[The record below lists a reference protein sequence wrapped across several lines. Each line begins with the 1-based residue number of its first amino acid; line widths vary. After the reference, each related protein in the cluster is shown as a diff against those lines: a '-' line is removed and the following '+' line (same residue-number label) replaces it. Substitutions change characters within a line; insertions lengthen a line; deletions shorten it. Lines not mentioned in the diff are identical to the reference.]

1 MKSVLAVGLICLAM
15 LVAVCGRDIQEEPGE
30 TGMTQNK
37 TYYFGLITRGESW
50 SPEVT
55 DEVNRLQ
62 EAHLANI
69 TRLADSGLLALAGP
83 FFTEDNS
90 NTLRGL
96 FIFDVDSTAEAVA
109 LCDTDPA
116 VQAGRLKVDIVPWIA
131 PPGLTYGK
139 PIEMTTYVSVLYEK
153 GDAWESQT
161 EEDFD
166 RLVRV
171 HEERL
176 KDVSDSGRV
185 VMAGS
190 FSDPTG
196 TADVAGFLVAQAD
209 SLGQWQEIVSSLP
222 EVATGKFKATVLN
235 WYGPVGLGFE
245 GDANEQ

>member
-1 MKSVLAVGLICLAM
+1 
-15 LVAVCGRDIQEEPGE
+15 
-30 TGMTQNK
+30 MTQNK
-37 TYYFGLITRGESW
+37 IYYFGLITRGESW

-69 TRLADSGLLALAGP
+69 TRLADAGLLALAGP

-96 FIFDVDSTAEAVA
+96 FIFDVGSTEEAVA

-116 VQAGRLKVDIVPWIA
+116 VQAGRLRVDIVPWIA
-131 PPGLTYGK
+131 PPGLTYDK
-139 PIEMTTYVSVLYEK
+139 PVEMTTYVSVLYEK

-166 RLVRV
+166 RMVKL

-176 KDVSDSGRV
+176 KEVSDSGRV
-185 VMAGS
+185 VIAGS
-190 FSDPTG
+190 FNDPTG
-196 TADVAGFLVAQAD
+196 AAEVTGFLVAQAD
-209 SLGQWQEIVSSLP
+209 SLGQWQGIISALP
-222 EVATGKFKATVLN
+222 DVASGRLKATVLN
-235 WYGPVGLGFE
+235 WYGPVGLRFE
-245 GDANEQ
+245 EN